1 MSISFATCK
10 RFELT
15 LTVFQSIKREW
26 NRPKYVRELYWKRLL
41 PCISCGAKIVYVHSE
56 IRYLRVAH
64 LSLIYS
70 MICPRK
76 SRKLSSVDFKY
87 STAEHLTNSTYYL
100 YAPIK
105 GRLNSWLPTQV
116 LVVWVFLKG
125 RRGWGIQRH
134 GHLLMIIPGLK
145 VAIFKIQKVS
155 VWVSVES

>member
-26 NRPKYVRELYWKRLL
+26 NSPKYVRELYWKRLL

-64 LSLIYS
+64 LCLIYS
-70 MICPRK
+70 MICLIK
-76 SRKLSSVDFKY
+76 SPKLSSVDFKC
-87 STAEHLTNSTYYL
+87 STAEYLTTSTYEL

-105 GRLNSWLPTQV
+105 GRLNSSLPTQV
-116 LVVWVFLKG
+116 LAVWVFLRG
-125 RRGWGIQRH
+125 RRGWGISVMVICWW
-134 GHLLMIIPGLK
+134 LFPALK
-145 VAIFKIQKVS
+145 FAIFKIQEVS

>member
-1 MSISFATCK
+1 MSISSATLK

-26 NRPKYVRELYWKRLL
+26 NSPKHARELYRKRLL
-41 PCISCGAKIVYVHSE
+41 PCISYRANG
-56 IRYLRVAH
+56 YLRVAR
-64 LSLIYS
+64 LSLMYS

-76 SRKLSSVDFKY
+76 SSKLSSVDFKY
-87 STAEHLTNSTYYL
+87 STGEHSTTSTYDL

-116 LVVWVFLKG
+116 LVVWVFLRGK
-125 RRGWGIQRH
+125 RGWGIQRH

-145 VAIFKIQKVS
+145 GAIFNIQEVS
-155 VWVSVES
+155 VWASVES